1 LVAELEI
8 AKDKQPQ
15 SRRAN
20 GIFWILLLN
29 FGVYLADHMFQVPL
43 GTSRGC

>member
-1 LVAELEI
+1 MVEELEI
-8 AKDKQPQ
+8 AKDKQPR

-29 FGVYLADHMFQVPL
+29 FGIYVADHLFQV
-43 GTSRGC
+43 

>member
-1 LVAELEI
+1 VAELEI

-29 FGVYLADHMFQVPL
+29 FGIYVADHMFQVSLETP
-43 GTSRGC
+43 RGS